1 MEKKQY
7 SAPRVTIF
15 TAQLTSGLLAGSDP
29 TLSGGLDKPGT
40 DGGAAKGSFDDWD
53 ETDDE

>member
-40 DGGAAKGSFDDWD
+40 DGGEETPSEAAEKTA
-53 ETDDE
+53 EE